1 MKFIKKIFW
10 VIIII
15 GFVILSIRF
24 FSGNED
30 SWLCVDGQWV
40 RHGNPDGA
48 MPITKCGNDAVATSS
63 VNKIYVTQCG
73 EYDKKEIQFGGNPN
87 SGERASK
94 IYADIS
100 DNDCKR
106 ELGLSGRSELAG
118 SEGMIFVFEKVGK
131 YGFWMKD
138 MKFPIDIIW
147 ITEDFF
153 VSGIVGNFSPEDYPK
168 VLGNNYLAKYV
179 LEVPTGFAEKNNI
192 KAGDKIEFVN

>member
-1 MKFIKKIFW
+1 MKILKKIFW

-15 GFVILSIRF
+15 GFIILSIRF

-30 SWLCVDGQWV
+30 SWLCENGQWI
-40 RHGNPDGA
+40 RHGNPDGE
-48 MPITKCGNDAVATSS
+48 MPTTKCGNDVVATSS

-73 EYDKKEIQFGGNPN
+73 EYDKKEINFG
-87 SGERASK
+87 EIK
-94 IYADIS
+94 VFADVA
-100 DNDCKR
+100 DNNCKV
-106 ELGLSGRSELAG
+106 ELGLSGRSALEDEG
-118 SEGMIFVFEKVGK
+118 GMIFVFEQVGK

-138 MKFPIDIIW
+138 MKFSIDIIW

-168 VLGNNYLAKYV
+168 VLGGDYVAKYV

-192 KAGDKIEFVN
+192 KVGDKVEFLI

>member
-1 MKFIKKIFW
+1 MKILKKIFW

-30 SWLCVDGQWV
+30 SWLCVNGQWI

-48 MPITKCGNDAVATSS
+48 MPTTKCGDDTIATPS

-73 EYDKKEIQFGGNPN
+73 EYDKKEINFG
-87 SGERASK
+87 EIK
-94 IYADIS
+94 VFADVS
-100 DNDCKR
+100 DNNCKR
-106 ELGLSGRSELAG
+106 ELGLSGRSGLEEDG
-118 SEGMIFVFEKVGK
+118 GMIFVFEQVGK

-138 MKFPIDIIW
+138 MKFSIDIIW

-168 VLGNNYLAKYV
+168 VLGGDYVAKYV

-192 KAGDKIEFVN
+192 KVGDKVEFVI

>member
-1 MKFIKKIFW
+1 MKTLKKIFW

-15 GFVILSIRF
+15 GFIILSIRF

-30 SWLCVDGQWV
+30 SWLCVNGQWI
-40 RHGNPDGA
+40 RHGNPEGA
-48 MPITKCGNDAVATSS
+48 MPTTKCGDEVVATSS

-73 EYDKKEIQFGGNPN
+73 EYDKKEIKIGGINI
-87 SGERASK
+87 S
-94 IYADIS
+94 ADIAD
-100 DNDCKR
+100 DNCKM
-106 ELGLSGRSELAG
+106 ELGLSGRSGLE
-118 SEGMIFVFEKVGK
+118 SNEGMIFVFEKVGN

-147 ITEDFF
+147 IGEDFS

-179 LEVPTGFAEKNNI
+179 LEVQTGFAEKNNL
-192 KAGDKIEFVN
+192 KPGDKIGFEI